1 LGGTANLDVR
11 FTDPAGLQFTGEITA
26 LSDDAAT
33 RRNPVNHL
41 IREVSR
47 RLEKRGIRGAITIRI
62 GARRQ
67 PTEVTLMLPLPHQF
81 SQEIFS
87 RGFSEFLDQITRAP
101 TSACTFGVH
110 NDATDVVIAYAPGRR
125 HTTVTHTP
133 FKGPREVVRNA
144 LYNRLKKKVDQIK
157 RSGPRPKDGLVGVIV
172 CDADC
177 ELFHGNSGLAMSFEG
192 IARHFLGKS
201 ASLDFIAGL
210 SIQND
215 YATDG
220 PMKPYMFDVRIV
232 DRHPDREAMLA
243 EVLQEALQQLPR
255 PIRTATAA
263 RYYLEGQHQ
272 QGLTTLQYYDRCG
285 ASMADGLVSLS
296 ARATIDYITGRI
308 DRQRFE
314 VLADPWM
321 LSILRRALD
330 NGGIVRSVCV
340 RHNPAA
346 DDDSLQIEW
355 RNRDP
360 ATAPFAATARTA
372 DE

>member
-1 LGGTANLDVR
+1 
-11 FTDPAGLQFTGEITA
+11 
-26 LSDDAAT
+26 
-33 RRNPVNHL
+33 
-41 IREVSR
+41 
-47 RLEKRGIRGAITIRI
+47 
-62 GARRQ
+62 
-67 PTEVTLMLPLPHQF
+67 
-81 SQEIFS
+81 
-87 RGFSEFLDQITRAP
+87 
-101 TSACTFGVH
+101 
-110 NDATDVVIAYAPGRR
+110 
-125 HTTVTHTP
+125 
-133 FKGPREVVRNA
+133 
-144 LYNRLKKKVDQIK
+144 
-157 RSGPRPKDGLVGVIV
+157 
-172 CDADC
+172 
-177 ELFHGNSGLAMSFEG
+177 MSFEG